1 MLVQYHTLYK
11 CQPWGLTLSML
22 NWISLLLVEHFQ
34 KKLSNIIK
42 LVTTTEDEFQHFRF
56 WLLRFVR
63 MQIIQTANIFGRD
76 WKCRKIDESLHF
88 PGLEPWLTALRGFL
102 CDDVEVDV
110 EADVGAP
117 DEFRPFRVSM
127 SRRAAILRCPKKTLS
142 LAHSTPS
149 LSLTCQCVG
158 NFCYDS

>member
-1 MLVQYHTLYK
+1 MPAVGPYVVDVK
-11 CQPWGLTLSML
+11 L
-22 NWISLLLVEHFQ
+22 NITFTCRAFPAKVVEHYQTCNHDRGWISTFSFLTF
-34 KKLSNIIK
+34 
-42 LVTTTEDEFQHFRF
+42 TFCEDANT
-56 WLLRFVR
+56 
-63 MQIIQTANIFGRD
+63 QTANIFGRD

-149 LSLTCQCVG
+149 LSLTCQYVG
-158 NFCYDS
+158 NSCYDS